1 MLHEQKAGIC
11 GEKAAAPSPIGT
23 PGWLVAAEVLL
34 PEDGCEAC
42 LMKSSHAQA
51 GFIKDAGS
59 FESFHAAGNAAK
71 EKIIAEN
78 DVSES
83 AAVED
88 DTRKFDAENA
98 SGKFAVSGVE
108 MTINIL

>member
-1 MLHEQKAGIC
+1 MQLEML
-11 GEKAAAPSPIGT
+11 PS
-23 PGWLVAAEVLL
+23 
-34 PEDGCEAC
+34 
-42 LMKSSHAQA
+42 
-51 GFIKDAGS
+51 
-59 FESFHAAGNAAK
+59 K